1 MQATIG
7 RAGNV
12 RVANAVRFPDG
23 TLRLQVEVT
32 IEPGSRPSKYSKGVN
47 TRCMTLVQE
56 NGAWRIAAIATSP

>member
-1 MQATIG
+1 M
-7 RAGNV
+7 
-12 RVANAVRFPDG
+12 ANAVRFPDG